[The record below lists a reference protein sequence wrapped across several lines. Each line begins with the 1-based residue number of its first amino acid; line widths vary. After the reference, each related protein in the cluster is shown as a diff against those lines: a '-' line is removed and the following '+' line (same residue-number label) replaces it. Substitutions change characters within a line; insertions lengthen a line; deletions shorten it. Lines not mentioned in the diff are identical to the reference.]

1 MAAGVTVALKNLVP
15 VSAFLAY
22 CHVISQILAIN
33 FKTVRGFDLA
43 PAIILQVSAGRTLS
57 AFGIGLAQEAIGLAQ
72 EAGASTEVVAVLTEF
87 AEGIVAIAVEAVGF
101 GAADACRGEE
111 SVVSGAP
118 FTALD
123 VDLALDTMQVLAG
136 DAQVVHVPVTV
147 LALEALTGGAVR
159 LASQLIAL
167 DAVAIRQFVVI
178 VRPFKITLLTVPCY
192 ASHHLAG
199 LYIRHALIV

>member
-1 MAAGVTVALKNLVP
+1 MTARVTVALNNLVP

-33 FKTVRGFDLA
+33 LKTVRGFDLA
-43 PAIILQVSAGRTLS
+43 PAIILQVSAGCALG
-57 AFGIGLAQEAIGLAQ
+57 AFGIGLAQQAIGLAQ
-72 EAGASTEVVAVLTEF
+72 EAGASTKVVAVLTEF
-87 AEGIVAIAVEAVGF
+87 AQGIVAIAVETVGF
-101 GAADACRGEE
+101 GAADACRGEKA
-111 SVVSGAP
+111 VVSGAS

-123 VDLALDTMQVLAG
+123 VDLALDAMQVLAG
-136 DAQVVHVPVTV
+136 NAQVVHVPVTV

-167 DAVAIRQFVVI
+167 NTVAIRQLVVV
-178 VRPFKITLLTVPCY
+178 VRPFKIALLTVPCY

-199 LYIRHALIV
+199 LYIRHALTV